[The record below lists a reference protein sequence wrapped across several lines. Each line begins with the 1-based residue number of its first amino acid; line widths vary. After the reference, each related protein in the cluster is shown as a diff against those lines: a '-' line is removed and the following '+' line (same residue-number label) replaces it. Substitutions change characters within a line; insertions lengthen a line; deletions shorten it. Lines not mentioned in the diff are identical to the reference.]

1 MINKNFID
9 YNTNQIIK
17 KLKNLDF
24 ETFLLGIISDDDQE
38 IKKEYKINLGKIL
51 EEKLDKKVDFK
62 DPDILILIGLKN
74 KKTTI
79 K

>member
-1 MINKNFID
+1 
-9 YNTNQIIK
+9 
-17 KLKNLDF
+17 
-24 ETFLLGIISDDDQE
+24 
-38 IKKEYKINLGKIL
+38 L
-51 EEKLDKKVDFK
+51 EEKLGKKVDFK